1 MRICYFNTWAKHLTE
16 STSYLHAVP
25 KLDLK
30 PLVSNASDAA
40 LLTKARIDCDGY
52 AENARCFAAMNHDQL
67 HFWEYIF
74 PAKY

>member
-1 MRICYFNTWAKHLTE
+1 MTAALSTTALSSTEPSGGGGRRAVRICDFNTWAKQLTE

-40 LLTKARIDCDGY
+40 LLTKDLLDCD
-52 AENARCFAAMNHDQL
+52 R
-67 HFWEYIF
+67 
-74 PAKY
+74 